1 MGNSLRV
8 LISHLEYVE
17 PILCGMLI
25 FFLVRSKA
33 ARQFSYLVALLC
45 VRLGCSLI
53 CLPLLYFCA
62 RGIERHM
69 AYQAYFYVYWTSYAL
84 EAILSLLVIYSIFK
98 LAMAPL
104 KGLQT
109 LGMLIFRWVAAI
121 SVAVAIGVA
130 VTPHL
135 TGIHFMIAMI
145 TQLQQTS
152 SILTLCLLLFVC
164 FAIRPMG
171 LSYNSRIFGVSLG
184 LGILATV
191 SLVDAAWLTHS
202 PNMYSTI
209 SLVNGFAV
217 GITLLMWS
225 AYFAF
230 PEPKRRII
238 VLPTTSPFLRWNQIS
253 MALGDDPGFVA
264 VGGIPPELFAPAEL
278 EVMRRASAK
287 MTPALESP
295 TAAFHSLSA

>member
-1 MGNSLRV
+1 MGNL
-8 LISHLEYVE
+8 LAGLHLEYIE
-17 PILCGMLI
+17 PVLCGMLI
-25 FFLVRSKA
+25 FFLARSKA
-33 ARQFSYLVALLC
+33 VRQFKFLFALLC

-62 RGIERHM
+62 RGIEKHL
-69 AYQAYFYVYWTSYAL
+69 AYQTYFYVYWTSYAL

-109 LGMLIFRWVAAI
+109 LGMLVFRWVAAI

-130 VTPHL
+130 VTPHVS
-135 TGIHFMIAMI
+135 GVNFMVTMI

-171 LSYNSRIFGVSLG
+171 LSYRSRIFGVSLG
-184 LGILATV
+184 LGFMATI

-202 PNMYSTI
+202 PDMYSTL
-209 SLVNGFAV
+209 SVVNFFAV
-217 GITLLMWS
+217 ALTLVTWS
-225 AYFAF
+225 VYF
-230 PEPKRRII
+230 
-238 VLPTTSPFLRWNQIS
+238 
-253 MALGDDPGFVA
+253 
-264 VGGIPPELFAPAEL
+264 
-278 EVMRRASAK
+278 
-287 MTPALESP
+287 
-295 TAAFHSLSA
+295 